1 MQQTKKL
8 LTIISKE
15 MKSAI
20 QVLLWAIL
28 NLNKDKNKKK
38 QMIKKNKNN
47 KKKINNKFL
56 IKKNWI
62 CKIKKLNKIKKGK
75 NQKGF
80 F

>member
-47 KKKINNKFL
+47 KKKINNKF
-56 IKKNWI
+56 
-62 CKIKKLNKIKKGK
+62 
-75 NQKGF
+75 F
-80 F
+80 D